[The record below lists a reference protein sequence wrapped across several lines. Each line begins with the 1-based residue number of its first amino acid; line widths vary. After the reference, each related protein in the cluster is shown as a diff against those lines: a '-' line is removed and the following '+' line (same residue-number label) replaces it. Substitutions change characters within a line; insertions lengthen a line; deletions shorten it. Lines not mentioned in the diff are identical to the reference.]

1 MTRRCAGRSSVQ
13 LGGLFISATI
23 VSAGAIAQPTGGQ
36 FFIYDGQQYQSKD
49 LPLASDLPVQVRE
62 PQRQR
67 DGSYAIPRASDGHF
81 YVAGSVNG
89 FPVLFMID
97 TGAKFTSIP
106 DRIAANA
113 GIRAGR
119 VSDFNTAAGRTQ
131 GALAT
136 GNLVRVGPFS
146 VPRAT
151 VAIMPRL
158 DAPLLG
164 VDVLNRF
171 QITTVNGYMLLR
183 AVQPLDE

>member
-1 MTRRCAGRSSVQ
+1 MTARGATGCARVLCG
-13 LGGLFISATI
+13 LLLAGGALSNSA
-23 VSAGAIAQPTGGQ
+23 AAQTPGTQ
-36 FFIYDGQQYQSKD
+36 FLIYDGQQYQSKD
-49 LPLASDLPVQVRE
+49 LPLASDSPVQVRE

-106 DRIAANA
+106 DRMAANA

-136 GNLVRVGPFS
+136 GNTVRVGPFS
-146 VPRAT
+146 VPRTT

>member
-1 MTRRCAGRSSVQ
+1 MTGRCVGRSMR
-13 LGGLFISATI
+13 LIGCWLLATP
-23 VSAGAIAQPTGGQ
+23 ALAINAVAQPLGGQ
-36 FFIYDGQQYQSKD
+36 FLIYDGQQYQSKD
-49 LPLASDLPVQVRE
+49 LPLASNSPVPVRE
-62 PQRQR
+62 AQRQR
-67 DGSYAIPRASDGHF
+67 DGSYAIPRANDGHF
-81 YVAGSVNG
+81 YVQGSVNG

-106 DRIAANA
+106 DRLAANA

-119 VSDFNTAAGRTQ
+119 VSDFTTAAGKTQ

-136 GNLVRVGPFS
+136 GNTVRVGPFS
-146 VPRAT
+146 VPNST

-183 AVQPLDE
+183 VVQPLDE